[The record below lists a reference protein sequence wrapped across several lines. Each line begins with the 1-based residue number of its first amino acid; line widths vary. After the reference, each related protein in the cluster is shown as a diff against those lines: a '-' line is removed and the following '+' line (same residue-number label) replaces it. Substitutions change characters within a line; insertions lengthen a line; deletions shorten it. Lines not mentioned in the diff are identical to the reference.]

1 MRFRILGLT
10 LLALLVSS
18 VARADD
24 KKPPLKVA
32 MLIPIEPWDRK
43 AGLEAFREWLEKSYR
58 VEVTWIEPKTPQ
70 PTKDTPEAERK
81 AYYANPPEI
90 PDFDKA
96 AKADVIFTAL
106 THVNLNEKQSELLL
120 KLLTTKPVVGGRRSH
135 HGLGLKLP
143 KGSEFA
149 ASLKNPGGFSG
160 GYGDLI
166 FGGGFAGHHGGVQQI
181 KDGSADHPIVK
192 GLPEL
197 TKFTLTDRGYKH
209 KIVAED
215 VTVLIEMKESKE
227 PQTWC
232 RVNKDTKQRTFY
244 TVHDPRDIEAQE
256 SVRVMLARALFWA
269 AEKTEA
275 DFKK

>member
-1 MRFRILGLT
+1 MRFRVLVLT
-10 LLALLVSS
+10 LLALLTSS

-43 AGLEAFREWLEKSYR
+43 AGLEAFRKWLEENYR
-58 VEVTWIEPKTPQ
+58 VEVTWIEPATPQ
-70 PTKDTPEAERK
+70 PTKDTPEADRK

-90 PDFDKA
+90 PDLDKA

-149 ASLKNPGGFSG
+149 SLKNPGGFSG

-192 GLPEL
+192 GLPDL

-256 SVRVMLARALFWA
+256 SVRVMLAQALFWA
-269 AEKTEA
+269 AEKDIA
-275 DFKK
+275 AYRK